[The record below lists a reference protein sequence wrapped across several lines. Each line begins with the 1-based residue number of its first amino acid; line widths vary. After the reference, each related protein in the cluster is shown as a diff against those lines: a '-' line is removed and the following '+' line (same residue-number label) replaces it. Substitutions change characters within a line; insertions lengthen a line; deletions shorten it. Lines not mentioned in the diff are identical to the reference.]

1 MSRRSTII
9 QKIKS
14 MRSSKKQENF
24 EETFF
29 EVKKRNSLEE
39 DIKSS
44 NLLNGDSSPTPS
56 LNSVGSVSSVNILDF
71 CVRIK

>member
-44 NLLNGDSSPTPS
+44 NLLNGDSPTPS